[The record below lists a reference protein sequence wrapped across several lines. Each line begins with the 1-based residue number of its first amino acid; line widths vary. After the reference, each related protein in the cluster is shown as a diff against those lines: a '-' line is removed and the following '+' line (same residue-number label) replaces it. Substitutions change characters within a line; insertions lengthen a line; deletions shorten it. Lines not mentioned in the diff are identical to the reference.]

1 MPTKKQEV
9 NTSGYGYR
17 SYAKKTGYGSN
28 KKKSCSKRKRKCGHG
43 CKSAKCVCK
52 PVKCVCKP
60 VKFIAKKE
68 PEKRCPEIGFPGH
81 FEHHPEPCSEPSG
94 TSCI

>member
-9 NTSGYGYR
+9 KTLGYGCG
-17 SYAKKTGYGSN
+17 SFAKKTGYGAC
-28 KKKSCSKRKRKCGHG
+28 KKKSSSNRKKKRGFG
-43 CKSAKCVCK
+43 CK

-60 VKFIAKKE
+60 VKIIVKKN
-68 PEKRCPEIGFPGH
+68 PKQKCPEISVPSH
-81 FEHHPEPCSEPSG
+81 FQQQPEHCSEPSG